1 MPGTAVLHLDLD
13 AFFAS
18 VEQLRNPRLR
28 GRPVIV
34 GAGCIASCS
43 YEARRHGLSAGMPM
57 REAKRLC
64 PGAVVLD
71 GHAQIY
77 RCFAEA
83 VFDIAL
89 RFSPSIETFLDEAYL
104 DLSGMRSLYPRGYLD
119 AGRRLQA
126 EVLRAVGLPV
136 SIGIGSNRMIAK
148 MVTRTVKPGG
158 VGECAPGGEEAFI
171 PGRPVRD
178 LPGVGHSTERI
189 LHGLNIHTI
198 DDLRRVPEEALRE
211 LFGAPGA
218 QLYQRCRG
226 MDTAVISQRE
236 IPGSIR
242 RETSFHTPTI
252 DPAEM
257 EGMLHYLCSR
267 AMHEM
272 RRLGLSARTFRVHL
286 RYEDMEGE
294 ARSQTLAAPTML
306 DEEIFGR
313 ARGILRMLFTRR
325 MAVRNIGIELSRF
338 EADAGEQLDLFD
350 TPAPGAAYAGAGCRV
365 RLLDLEEALDRVRD
379 RYGFASV
386 TGGASLDLLS
396 RLERD
401 RHGFILRTPSLTR

>member
-1 MPGTAVLHLDLD
+1 MPETAILHLDLD

-43 YEARRHGLSAGMPM
+43 YEARRYGLSAGMSL
-57 REAKRLC
+57 REARRLC

-104 DLSGMRSLYPRGYLD
+104 DLTGTASLHSGGYLD

-126 EVLRAVGLPV
+126 WILRGVGLPV
-136 SIGIGSNRMIAK
+136 SIGIGSNRMVAK
-148 MVTRTVKPGG
+148 MVTRTVKPAGI
-158 VGECAPGGEEAFI
+158 GECPPGGEEAFI
-171 PGRPVRD
+171 RGRPVRD
-178 LPGVGHSTERI
+178 LPGVGPGTERI
-189 LHGLNIHTI
+189 LHQLNIRTI
-198 DDLRRVPEEALRE
+198 GELRSLPEEALRE
-211 LFGAPGA
+211 LFGAPGT
-218 QLYQRCRG
+218 QLYLRCRG
-226 MDTAVISQRE
+226 TDTAVISQRE

-257 EGMLHYLCSR
+257 EGLLHYLCSR
-267 AMHEM
+267 AMHGM
-272 RRLGLSARTFRVHL
+272 RRLGLSTRTLRVHL
-286 RYEDMEGE
+286 RYEDMQGD
-294 ARSQTLAAPTML
+294 ARSQTLPAPTML

-313 ARGILRMLFTRR
+313 ARVILRLLFTRR
-325 MAVRNIGIELSRF
+325 MAVRNLGIELSRF
-338 EADAGEQLDLFD
+338 EADAGEQLGLFD
-350 TPAPGAAYAGAGCRV
+350 APGS
-365 RLLDLEEALDRVRD
+365 RLLDLEEALDRIRD

-386 TGGASLDLLS
+386 TGGASLDLMH

-401 RHGFILRTPSLTR
+401 RHGFVLRTPSLTR